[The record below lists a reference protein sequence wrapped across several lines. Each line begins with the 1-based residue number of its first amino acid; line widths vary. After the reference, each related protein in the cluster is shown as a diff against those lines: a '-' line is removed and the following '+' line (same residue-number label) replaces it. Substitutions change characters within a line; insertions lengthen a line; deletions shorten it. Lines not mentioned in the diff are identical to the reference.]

1 MNGVGTKNNHKTQ
14 MLANN
19 DMYSLYVISQ
29 MESIT
34 KYN

>member
-1 MNGVGTKNNHKTQ
+1 MKGVGTKNNRKNQ
-14 MLANN
+14 MLAKN

-34 KYN
+34 K